1 MSTTQILT
9 STAESSM
16 KATSTIPTIEILA
29 QEYRDIINWA
39 RFYRLTQKL
48 GNQCNERMDRM
59 DKGEIIEEAI
69 ACYSKNNRI
78 QRINGEGY
86 DFEDT
91 HYNISI
97 EGKYALNCLYGPHKK
112 PKNIVKG
119 KIKNSLG
126 KIKEEIQNPADYY
139 MFIQENAA
147 AIISYENM
155 RPYLSAG
162 KDSINANIPFEKMTV
177 ISYMEKDNTISQD
190 DSYIDSKK
198 QLQLNF
204 IHSCE

>member
-1 MSTTQILT
+1 MAAQET
-9 STAESSM
+9 SMNAAESSM

-29 QEYRDIINWA
+29 QEYRDIIDWA

-59 DKGEIIEEAI
+59 DKGEIIERAI

-78 QRINGEGY
+78 RRINGEGC

-97 EGKYALNCLYGPHKK
+97 EGKYALNCLFTHKK
-112 PKNIVKG
+112 HKNIIRA

-126 KIKEEIQNPADYY
+126 KIKEEIQKPADYY

-155 RPYLSAG
+155 RPYLIVG
-162 KDSINANIPFEKMTV
+162 KDSIDANIPFEKITLYHRMTV
-177 ISYMEKDNTISQD
+177 TLIVKN
-190 DSYIDSKK
+190 
-198 QLQLNF
+198 N
-204 IHSCE
+204 CN